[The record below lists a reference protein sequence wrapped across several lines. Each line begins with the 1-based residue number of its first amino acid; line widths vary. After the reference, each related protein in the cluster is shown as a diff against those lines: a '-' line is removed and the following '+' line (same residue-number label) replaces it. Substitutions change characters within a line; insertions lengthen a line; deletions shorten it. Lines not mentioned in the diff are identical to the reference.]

1 MADLLIAAL
10 ALVALTVVLVVL
22 FRAETLGRTYFAA
35 GLVIVTLAA
44 AATGVLLYRSHRP
57 AEEGSQRP
65 AGDDSH
71 QQSRAAA
78 ADAKKPQAALGAAVR
93 RLDLPL
99 SKGDKYPQ
107 AAILLLDPPR
117 PGPDAW
123 TGDMSLICSTP
134 GKGDAVQ
141 HCAGADE
148 RVWSADPLRKRSVVA
163 RAAGDPFA
171 GPEACA
177 ESNGVTYQSQ
187 YLELE
192 AGRAYCMRLTA
203 DPKHVV
209 ALRIPVFP
217 GEKPLPLSLTIETAV
232 WAV

>member
-10 ALVALTVVLVVL
+10 ALVALAVVLVVL
-22 FRAETLGRTYFAA
+22 FRAETLGRAYFVG
-35 GLVIVTLAA
+35 GLVIMTLAA
-44 AATGVLLYRSHRP
+44 AATGVLLYKSHDSDEKP
-57 AEEGSQRP
+57 A
-65 AGDDSH
+65 AG
-71 QQSRAAA
+71 QS
-78 ADAKKPQAALGAAVR
+78 PQAALGAAVQ

-99 SKGDKYPQ
+99 PSGDKYPQ
-107 AAILLLDPPR
+107 TAILLLDPVR

-134 GKGDAVQ
+134 GKDDTVQ
-141 HCAGADE
+141 NCSGADG
-148 RVWSADPLRKRSVVA
+148 RVWSADPLEKRSVVA

-177 ESNGVTYQSQ
+177 EANGVTYQSQ
-187 YLELE
+187 YMELE

-209 ALRIPVFP
+209 AFRIPAFP
-217 GEKPLPLSLTIETAV
+217 TEKPLPTGLTIETAA

>member
-10 ALVALTVVLVVL
+10 ALVALAVVLVVL

-35 GLVIVTLAA
+35 GLVIMTLAA
-44 AATGVLLYRSHRP
+44 AATGVLLYRSHKPKGTP
-57 AEEGSQRP
+57 AAEVRS
-65 AGDDSH
+65 
-71 QQSRAAA
+71 
-78 ADAKKPQAALGAAVR
+78 PQAALGAAVQ
-93 RLDLPL
+93 RLELPL
-99 SKGDKYPQ
+99 PKGDKYPQ
-107 AAILLLDPPR
+107 TAVLLRDQVR

-134 GKGDAVQ
+134 GKDDTVQ
-141 HCAGADE
+141 NCADGDE
-148 RVWSADPLRKRSVVA
+148 RVWSADPLEQRSVVA

-177 ESNGVTYQSQ
+177 EANGATYQSQ

-203 DPKHVV
+203 DPGHVV
-209 ALRIPVFP
+209 AFRIPAFP
-217 GEKPLPLSLTIETAV
+217 TEKPLPTGLTVETAV
-232 WAV
+232 WLV